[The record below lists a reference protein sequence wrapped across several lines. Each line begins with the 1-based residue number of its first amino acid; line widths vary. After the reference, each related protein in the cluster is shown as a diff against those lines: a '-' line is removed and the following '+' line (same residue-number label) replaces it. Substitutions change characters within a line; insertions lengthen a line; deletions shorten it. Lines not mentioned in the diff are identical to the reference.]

1 MTPEHRYDD
10 QPGSVQVADHP
21 ERSRFEIRADGE
33 ILGCAQYRLEDGA
46 IAFLHTKTLRP
57 FRGQG
62 VAGQLIQSSLDSARE
77 RHLDVLPY
85 CSFVREWI
93 ADHPDYADLVPAGQ
107 RRRFGM

>member
-1 MTPEHRYDD
+1 MTPEQRCDD
-10 QPGSVQVADHP
+10 QPGNLQVADNP
-21 ERSRFEIRADGE
+21 ERSQFEIRADGE
-33 ILGCAQYRLEDGA
+33 ILGFAQYRLDDGV
-46 IAFLHTKTLRP
+46 IAFTHTETLRP